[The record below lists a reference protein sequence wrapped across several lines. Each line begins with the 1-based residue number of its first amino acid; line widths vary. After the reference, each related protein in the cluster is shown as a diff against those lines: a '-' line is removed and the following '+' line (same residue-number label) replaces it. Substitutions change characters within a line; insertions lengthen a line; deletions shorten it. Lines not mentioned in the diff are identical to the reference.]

1 MGVAEAPV
9 APVAW
14 KNSAKRMVDPVEW
27 LDSEHES

>member
-1 MGVAEAPV
+1 MGVAV